1 MERIALISGAARGI
15 GFEIARVLLE
25 SNNYRVL
32 LVDIDPDGGEKA
44 KKALSECFGSSRVDF
59 IAADVALEAEINAAI
74 SRCSSVFGGLSLL
87 VNNAAV
93 NKRSHPGDLSLE
105 DWNRVLAV
113 NLTGPFLLSR
123 QCIPMLRASRGSI
136 VNICSTRAFMSE
148 PGTEAYSAGKGGLAS
163 LTHALAL
170 SLGPEVRVNSI
181 SPGWINSAG
190 ESLSLEDNRQHPAG
204 RVGVPR
210 DVAAMVAY
218 LASDQ
223 AGFITGQNFI
233 VDGGMTRKMIYT
245 D

>member
-1 MERIALISGAARGI
+1 MDRIALISGAARGI

-32 LVDIDPDGGEKA
+32 LVDIDSVGGEKA
-44 KKALSECFGSSRVDF
+44 KKTLSEHFGPGRVDF
-59 IAADVALEAEINAAI
+59 IAADVASEADIDQAI
-74 SRCSSVFGGLSLL
+74 SRCSSVFGGISLL

-93 NKRSHPGDLSLE
+93 NKRSHPADLSLE
-105 DWNRVLAV
+105 EWSRVLAV
-113 NLTGPFLLSR
+113 NLTGPFLMSR

-136 VNICSTRAFMSE
+136 LNICSTRALMSE
-148 PGTEAYSAGKGGLAS
+148 PGTEAYSASKGGLVS

-170 SLGPEVRVNSI
+170 SLGPEIRVNSI

-190 ESLSLEDNRQHPAG
+190 ESLTLEDNRQHPAG

-210 DVAAMVAY
+210 DVASMVAY

-233 VDGGMTRKMIYT
+233 VDGGMTRKMIYV

>member
-1 MERIALISGAARGI
+1 MERTALVSGAARGI

-25 SNNYRVL
+25 ANNYRVL

-44 KKALSECFGSSRVDF
+44 KKTLSERFGSGRVDF
-59 IAADVALEAEINAAI
+59 IAADVASETEVELAV
-74 SRCSSVFGGLSLL
+74 SRCKSAFGGVSLL

-93 NKRSHPGDLSLE
+93 RKSSSPADLSLE

-113 NLTGPFLLSR
+113 NLTGPFLMSR

-136 VNICSTRAFMSE
+136 VNICSTRALMSE
-148 PGTEAYSAGKGGLAS
+148 PGTEAYSASKGGLAS
-163 LTHALAL
+163 LTHALAV

-210 DVAAMVAY
+210 DVASLVAY

-233 VDGGMTRKMIYT
+233 VDGGMTRRMIYV

>member
-15 GFEIARVLLE
+15 GFEIASVLLE
-25 SNNYRVL
+25 SANYRVL
-32 LVDIDPDGGEKA
+32 LVDIDPELG
-44 KKALSECFGSSRVDF
+44 KKAQKTLSERFGFSRVVF
-59 IAADVALEAEINAAI
+59 MEADVASETDVEQTV
-74 SRCSSVFGGLSLL
+74 SRCQSVFGGLSLL

-93 NKRSHPGDLSLE
+93 RKPAHPADLSLE

-123 QCIPMLRASRGSI
+123 GCFPMLRASRGSI

-148 PGTEAYSAGKGGLAS
+148 PGTEAYSASKGGLAA

-190 ESLSLEDNRQHPAG
+190 ESLTLEDNRQHPAG

-210 DVAAMVAY
+210 DVASMVAY
-218 LASDQ
+218 LASDE

-233 VDGGMTRKMIYT
+233 VDGGMTRKMIYV